1 MSYFANISQ
10 YQSIISWERS
20 RQKDLHPFGSTIF
33 SAETMTLTA
42 SMAAASWIKA
52 SGSLTSLDSSRYTC
66 KVRAVQEIKSDQDGA
81 IYGDSSP
88 NMLRCMCIA
97 HADLHHSHH
106 SQEPQALRFPL
117 RTQAPAA
124 KTSTRIHRKIALNT
138 SLQKIFYSYFH
149 PHYNLC
155 RSALTF
161 SAICSACSSDT
172 FLIQQWGGRIRGVS
186 MTGSSGHSCFGF
198 SVEICQARC
207 HPCSIFS
214 CSTKKMMQKHFV
226 FLYTPVWTNIS
237 SDIEFDKS
245 AFISLDL
252 GAQTVDPPQVASL
265 RWKRSMSRCHPLCYR
280 PWLPQQ
286 IAPPHRV

>member
-1 MSYFANISQ
+1 
-10 YQSIISWERS
+10 
-20 RQKDLHPFGSTIF
+20 
-33 SAETMTLTA
+33 
-42 SMAAASWIKA
+42 
-52 SGSLTSLDSSRYTC
+52 
-66 KVRAVQEIKSDQDGA
+66 
-81 IYGDSSP
+81 
-88 NMLRCMCIA
+88 MLRCMCIA

-186 MTGSSGHSCFGF
+186 MTGKQRSFLFRFLRRILSSQMPSMFNIPMF
-198 SVEICQARC
+198 N
-207 HPCSIFS
+207 
-214 CSTKKMMQKHFV
+214 QKNDAKT
-226 FLYTPVWTNIS
+226 LRLPIS
-237 SDIEFDKS
+237 SCTLQFEQTSPVTLNSK
-245 AFISLDL
+245 DL
-252 GAQTVDPPQVASL
+252 PSSPLTWVP
-265 RWKRSMSRCHPLCYR
+265 KRSTH
-280 PWLPQQ
+280 
-286 IAPPHRV
+286 HRWQA

>member
-1 MSYFANISQ
+1 MSYFTNISQ
-10 YQSIISWERS
+10 YQSFRISWEKS

-124 KTSTRIHRKIALNT
+124 KTSTRIHRKIALTT

-149 PHYNLC
+149 PHYKFVRAPSPSQ
-155 RSALTF
+155 RSVRLALRTHSSFNNRAAESGTF
-161 SAICSACSSDT
+161 P
-172 FLIQQWGGRIRGVS
+172 WRE
-186 MTGSSGHSCFGF
+186 SSGHSCFGF
-198 SVEICQARC
+198 SVEFCQARC
-207 HPCSIFS
+207 HPCSIFP
-214 CSTKKMMQKHFV
+214 CSTKKMKQKHFV
-226 FLYTPVWTNIS
+226 FLYLPVHS
-237 SDIEFDKS
+237 SLSKHLQWHWI
-245 AFISLDL
+245 
-252 GAQTVDPPQVASL
+252 
-265 RWKRSMSRCHPLCYR
+265 W
-280 PWLPQQ
+280 
-286 IAPPHRV
+286 